1 MPAEPSPTPATPT
14 PETELRRHQSLHR
27 RLPRQYQEPRQH
39 SLTPRLRQPRR
50 RQPKSL
56 QSPPDLD
63 PKAFKLPEGVL
74 SMRPRW
80 ASSPGVAK
88 ELGIN
93 QEGAQRLVDFYA
105 KQAKAEAVKPYEQW
119 HAMQKQWQ
127 DEIKADPT
135 IGGDKLEPALQ
146 KSR

>member
-1 MPAEPSPTPATPT
+1 MGEFATT
-14 PETELRRHQSLHR
+14 
-27 RLPRQYQEPRQH
+27 
-39 SLTPRLRQPRR
+39 
-50 RQPKSL
+50 
-56 QSPPDLD
+56 
-63 PKAFKLPEGVL
+63 
-74 SMRPRW
+74 
-80 ASSPGVAK
+80 AK

-135 IGGDKLEPALQ
+135 IGGDKLEPALEKVSKVLDTYGDPEVRKALSFTGAGNNPAIVRTLVKMAEALSEGGPIIGAPPTGKAEDSCGITVSASQ
-146 KSR
+146 RIVKWLS